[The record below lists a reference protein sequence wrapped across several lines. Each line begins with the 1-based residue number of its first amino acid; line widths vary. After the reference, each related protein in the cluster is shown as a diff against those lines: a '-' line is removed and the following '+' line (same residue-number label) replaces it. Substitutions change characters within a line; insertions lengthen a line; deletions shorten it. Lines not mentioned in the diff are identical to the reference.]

1 MCLYNLTLRS
11 GLYFIF
17 RVVSVLT
24 LWPGLYLA
32 VYLPV
37 WRADCVTDNHDWWAQ
52 SWWPDLGAKW
62 VRLAPN
68 GTNPGI
74 VSDEIQYILPNIL
87 NLIWG
92 NLLWV
97 QILSLWFRGR
107 QPIGCV
113 TFRLLCY
120 SDLPLISTVWFVAG
134 ENVPFANRKQDFATV
149 VIRLL
154 STVSVSR
161 WRWLD
166 KGFCLVVFIV
176 NVYLLSSITA
186 LFCIFSFRCI
196 FQRIIMFS
204 GVNLLTRKKKSRL
217 QNIYLTLSFP
227 LVNSDQLIYQI
238 GRI

>member
-1 MCLYNLTLRS
+1 MCQGMEVRFGRKVGQIGPKWDKSGDCFRWDSVHFAKYTESYLRKSTLGPNLVTL
-11 GLYFIF
+11 
-17 RVVSVLT
+17 
-24 LWPGLYLA
+24 
-32 VYLPV
+32 
-37 WRADCVTDNHDWWAQ
+37 
-52 SWWPDLGAKW
+52 
-62 VRLAPN
+62 
-68 GTNPGI
+68 
-74 VSDEIQYILPNIL
+74 IQ
-87 NLIWG
+87 
-92 NLLWV
+92 
-97 QILSLWFRGR
+97 GR

-227 LVNSDQLIYQI
+227 LVNSHQLIYQI
-238 GRI
+238 GRIFI